1 MNIRRIVFGML
12 VLFSCAAKGPN
23 YVNNRNREQRM
34 GEVLREGKKMQR
46 KMERARRRAG
56 RREKSAISIKT
67 RRPNRK
73 YV

>member
-1 MNIRRIVFGML
+1 MNKIIFGML
-12 VLFSCAAKGPN
+12 VFFSCAAKGPN

-34 GEVLREGKKMQR
+34 KEVIREGKSMQR
-46 KMERARRRAG
+46 KMEKARRRAG
-56 RREKSAISIKT
+56 RREKSSIDMRI